1 MYNLIKTAI
10 MDFQSAFNLAIG
22 LVAFLGGYV
31 LKSINDNLRDLQA
44 SDNALA
50 EKVQD
55 IQVLVAGQYVTHAD
69 LEKMITA
76 VFNKLDKIEDKLDK
90 KADR

>member
-1 MYNLIKTAI
+1 MMLEEL
-10 MDFQSAFNLAIG
+10 MDFQSAFNLAVG

-31 LKSINDNLRDLQA
+31 LKSINDTLRDLQSA
-44 SDNALA
+44 DTTLA

-69 LEKMITA
+69 LEKMINA
-76 VFNKLDKIEDKLDK
+76 VFNKLDKIEDKIDK
-90 KADR
+90 KADK